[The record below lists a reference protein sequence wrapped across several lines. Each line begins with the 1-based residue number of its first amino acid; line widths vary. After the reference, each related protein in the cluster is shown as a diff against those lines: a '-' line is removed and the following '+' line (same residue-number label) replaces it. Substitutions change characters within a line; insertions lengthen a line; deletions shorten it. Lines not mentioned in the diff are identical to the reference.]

1 MTLGTGNIS
10 PVLARS
16 PPPPLPSARGGVSP
30 AIAVRKDRKTARVTL
45 ASERERQ
52 KRKDRI
58 GERKENDGEDIANR
72 IGWLLVRGACAS
84 VPWIDRAVS
93 LCSNDDDND
102 GTTNGATMP
111 YQATALP
118 TLPPPPNNSTITAN
132 SASPPAA
139 AEEDFIDVAAMG

>member
-1 MTLGTGNIS
+1 M
-10 PVLARS
+10 
-16 PPPPLPSARGGVSP
+16 
-30 AIAVRKDRKTARVTL
+30 
-45 ASERERQ
+45 
-52 KRKDRI
+52 
-58 GERKENDGEDIANR
+58 
-72 IGWLLVRGACAS
+72 RGACAS